1 MTHLQGN
8 ARAKY
13 VRDMFARIARRYDLM
28 NRLMSLGRDG
38 AWRREVIKQAALNSN
53 GRILDVATGTGDMMI
68 EALKRHPDALAVG
81 SDFTFEMMQA
91 GQDKKGAER
100 IRWGTADALRLPF
113 ADGAF
118 DAATSGFGVRNFI
131 DREAAFRE
139 QRRVLKDGGRVVCLE
154 ISKPPQNILRPFF
167 LLFFNHLVPILGGLI
182 SGQPDAYKYLPQS
195 VNEFLTPDELKSIM
209 ESAGL
214 RNVKYKRL
222 MLGTVAIH
230 VGTK

>member
-1 MTHLQGN
+1 MTHLQGE

-13 VRDMFARIARRYDLM
+13 VRDMFTRIARRYDLM
-28 NRLMSLGRDG
+28 NRLMSVGRDG
-38 AWRREVIKQAALNSN
+38 AWRREVIKQAALISKA
-53 GRILDVATGTGDMMI
+53 RILDVATGTGDMMV
-68 EALKRHPDALAVG
+68 EALKKHPDALAVG
-81 SDFTFEMMQA
+81 SDFTFEMMLA
-91 GQDKKGAER
+91 GQNKRGAEH

-113 ADGAF
+113 IDGSF
-118 DAATSGFGVRNFI
+118 DAVTSGFGVRNFI

-154 ISKPPQNILRPFF
+154 ISKPPKNILRPFF
-167 LLFFNHLVPILGGLI
+167 LFYFNHFVPILGGII

-209 ESAGL
+209 EGAGL
-214 RNVKYKRL
+214 RDVKYKRL